1 MCHWRRCIIISAII
15 DIYHCKPK
23 ELCVQIDFCSQHQDE
38 KIKKSKMTVN
48 DIELHLLTAAAAV
61 AVVVVVAANV
71 WIIIKSVKQLTYIF
85 HNHIHYTVLCCCY
98 RISRN
103 AKREAWANST
113 DSSVWTKCLLRHAWF
128 IVACWRCRYFC
139 CFCCYYYFCC
149 CCCSNSY
156 WLIMFCE
163 WCDTNRLLL
172 ISPMKTASPLLYA
185 HPYS

>member
-1 MCHWRRCIIISAII
+1 MPLTSLYYNKCYNWYLSLQTERALCANRFLFAASRREN
-15 DIYHCKPK
+15 K
-23 ELCVQIDFCSQHQDE
+23 
-38 KIKKSKMTVN
+38 KKSKMTVN
-48 DIELHLLTAAAAV
+48 DIELHLLTAAAA
-61 AVVVVVAANV
+61 AAVVAANV

-85 HNHIHYTVLCCCY
+85 HNHIHYTALCCCY

-139 CFCCYYYFCC
+139 CCCCCYFCC
-149 CCCSNSY
+149 CCCSSSY